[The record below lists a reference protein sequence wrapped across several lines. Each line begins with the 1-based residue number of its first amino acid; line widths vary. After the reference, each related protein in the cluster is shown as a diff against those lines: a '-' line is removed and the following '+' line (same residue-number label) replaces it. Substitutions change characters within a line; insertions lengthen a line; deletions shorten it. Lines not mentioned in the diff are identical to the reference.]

1 MFVNLAIPSGDKK
14 KEEKGLVHVNFL
26 ILTIEEITIV
36 PIPCQYVSKHTLLC
50 VSFLILTRAGRRT
63 ELHIRESTKH

>member
-26 ILTIEEITIV
+26 LILTIKEITSLSV
-36 PIPCQYVSKHTLLC
+36 CQQTHTALRFVSVLN
-50 VSFLILTRAGRRT
+50 
-63 ELHIRESTKH
+63 